1 VEPAITPLGEFT
13 PLVAVPEG
21 IMLDAGAH
29 VHVSVV
35 FHLTQA
41 GSASAEYRFNSNAG
55 DGYVYVRFRGTGSSS
70 GGRSWMS
77 KGGGGV
83 RAVVAC
89 ASCDSGLKSKRTR
102 IKTQSATFL

>member
-1 VEPAITPLGEFT
+1 MEPAIAPLGEFT

-77 KGGGGV
+77 NGGF

-89 ASCDSGLKSKRTR
+89 ASCDSGLKSKLTR